1 MGLLDELNDKQREAA
16 MHVDGPLLIIAG
28 AGSGKTK
35 TVTHRIAYLIK
46 ECGVNPYNI
55 MAITFTNKAAGEMRE
70 RVDRIVGMGSEGVW
84 VMTFHSSC
92 VRILRRH
99 IHEIGYDNSF
109 TIYDTDDSKS
119 VMKTVFKKLQF
130 DPKQIREATV
140 LREISNAKN
149 ELIGPKEYAEQNMGD
164 FSKKRFVDAYREYQ
178 EILFRNNALDFDDL
192 IRMTVHLF
200 KACPEV
206 LANYRDRFHYIC
218 VDEYQ
223 DTNNAQFEL
232 VRLLAGKRKNICVVG
247 DDDQS
252 IYKFRGANIQNI
264 LNFENEFRGAKVIKL
279 EQNYRSTSN
288 ILNAANA
295 VIANNRGRKG
305 KKLWTKRES
314 DEPVAFRLYDSGREE
329 AAEVVSEI
337 CRLHRRGQGDWKDFA
352 ILYRTNAQSREFEEA
367 FVRENVPYYIV
378 GGVNFYARREIKDV
392 LAYLKT
398 IDNARDDLAVQRI
411 INVPKRGIGA
421 TSVAKVSAYAEA
433 AGIDFFEACSRANEI
448 PGIGKAGEKI
458 RNFARMII
466 SYRAALK
473 DYGILETTENL
484 LNETGYLDEIRDS
497 DEDDAQERVE
507 NVEELLNRIAVF
519 EEEHPEGSLSD
530 LLEEIALV
538 SDLDNADSESS
549 RVLLMT
555 VHSAKGLEFPRVWLC
570 GMEDG
575 VFPGYMTINSEN
587 REDMEEERR
596 LVYVAITR
604 AKDVL
609 TISAARSRMVR
620 GETQCNPVSRFV
632 KEIPAE
638 YLEGDTDAFGRDYG
652 EPGSFRSRRESFFE
666 GESSFGSGRISGKRS
681 AGASGGSAF
690 REMPYGRKE
699 DDEAIGAILKKKSA
713 SMPQHPKAPVQLS
726 KVAELSFGKPDYSV
740 GDRVRH
746 VKYGEGVVTALEE
759 GPRDYKVTVQFDEA
773 GQKVMY
779 AAFAKLEKLG

>member
-1 MGLLDELNDKQREAA
+1 MKGNKMGLLDELNDKQYEAA
-16 MHVDGPLLIIAG
+16 THVDGPLLIIAG

-84 VMTFHSSC
+84 VMTFHASC

-119 VMKTVFKKLQF
+119 VMKAVFKKLQF

-140 LREISNAKN
+140 LREISDAKN
-149 ELIGPKEYAEQNMGD
+149 DLLGPKEYEETYRGD
-164 FSKKRFVDAYREYQ
+164 FSKKRFTDAYREYQ
-178 EILFRNNALDFDDL
+178 EILFKNNALDFDDL

-206 LANYRDRFHYIC
+206 LENYRQRFQYIC

-232 VRLLAGKRKNICVVG
+232 VRLLAGERKNICVVG

-252 IYKFRGANIQNI
+252 IYRFRGANIQNI
-264 LNFENEFRGAKVIKL
+264 LSFDRVFRGAKVIKL

-295 VIANNRGRKG
+295 VIANNRGRMG
-305 KKLWTKRES
+305 KKLWTDRES
-314 DEPVAFRLYDSGREE
+314 DEAVRFRLYDSSREE
-329 AAEVVSEI
+329 ANGVVEEI
-337 CRLHRRGQGDWKDFA
+337 CRMHRKEGTDWKDCA

-398 IDNARDDLAVQRI
+398 IDNAKDDLAVQRI

-421 TSVAKVSAYAEA
+421 TSIQKVTLYAEA
-433 AGIDFFEACSRANEI
+433 AGIDFFEACRKARDI
-448 PGIGKAGEKI
+448 PGIGKAGDKI
-458 RNFARMII
+458 MSFARMIE
-466 SYRAALK
+466 SYRAALPE
-473 DYGILETTENL
+473 YGILETAKNL
-484 LNETGYLDEIRDS
+484 LDETGYLEEIREA
-497 DEDDAQERVE
+497 DEDDAQERIE
-507 NVEELLNRIAVF
+507 NVEELLNRLAVY
-519 EEEHPEGSLSD
+519 EEEHPDGTLSE

-538 SDLDNADSESS
+538 SDLDNADAESS

-575 VFPGYMTINSEN
+575 VFPGYLTINSDQ

-596 LVYVAITR
+596 LAYVAITR
-604 AKDVL
+604 AKDL
-609 TISAARSRMVR
+609 LMISAARSRMVR
-620 GETQCNPVSRFV
+620 GETQYNAVSRFV
-632 KEIPAE
+632 KEIPRE
-638 YLEGDTDAFGRDYG
+638 LLSGDV
-652 EPGSFRSRRESFFE
+652 PGSRK
-666 GESSFGSGRISGKRS
+666 SFGEDMDEEGPFRMRTTPSFREKKSEAAQR
-681 AGASGGSAF
+681 AF
-690 REMPYGRKE
+690 REMPYGKGA
-699 DDEAIGAILKKKSA
+699 DDLPSGGFIPRRLPSV
-713 SMPQHPKAPVQLS
+713 PQHPKAPMKLA
-726 KVAELSFGKPDYSV
+726 KVAELSVKKPDYQV

-746 VKYGEGVVTALEE
+746 IKYGEGTVTALEE
-759 GPRDYKVTVQFDEA
+759 GARDYQVTVQFDRA

-779 AAFAKLEKLG
+779 ALFAKLEKI